1 MRRILLLLLL
11 VLLGLSP
18 LCATPKIALVL
29 SGGGARG
36 LAHIVVLEALEEQG
50 IPIDLVLGTSMGS
63 LVGGLYSAGYTPK
76 EIRSLLE
83 DADLVGLFAE
93 PVLDTKRKQ
102 DNVFAYTHNQAFSL
116 GFGDTGIGN
125 APAFIGDQRILE
137 LLGYLFSRHPAPVDF
152 DALPIPFRCVSADAM
167 TKERIV
173 HDSGS
178 LVGAIRSSIS
188 IPIVFTPYPYKDG
201 RLVVDGGV
209 VDNLPIDLARSL
221 GADIVI
227 ACDVNEMQ
235 VQEYTNLESLSA
247 MTMQTI
253 ILVTQDTAKR
263 QHSQADLVFFPKL
276 QEIYALDFSKYEEI
290 LALGR
295 EAVEEKA
302 AELSELTDRIAQE
315 RGLVVL
321 DPDRPGPYSLLPNP
335 MILQLEVRDISLNP
349 GHSLVEESMFSR
361 FLGRRLDKQTAT
373 ELNLR
378 MRELRKAHALATV
391 SYEMADDGVLLVQTR
406 GFGTRSAN
414 ISMGF
419 QMDAGFSN
427 ALPSSSAWYRS
438 DVFLDA
444 SLAQIGDS
452 DFTFLIQASLGQKTG
467 LGAGLS
473 HPFAVNALGTWDV
486 HLSLAYASGSMSTH
500 NALVDAQRSAPLDRA
515 FRATLGLDV
524 YIGEYTHLKLD
535 GWYDLIGLH
544 DSRYPKQF
552 LAFPQLELSLL
563 STTLD
568 SRFSSHGYRLDVL
581 VRSGY
586 LKEPLY
592 AFRLAWEQKF
602 ALTYADSLGYD
613 LQVSMLR
620 EPYALLSSY
629 ADMGFPFGVPGYS
642 PLSLRRDLAMAGSSW
657 THRLTEVL
665 GYPAFCKVNVR
676 LALFDAYDPY
686 LGVEASSDELFSPT
700 QWDLGLGIS
709 LALDTPLG
717 EVLVSLGTSIG
728 GKVTFLVGAY

>member
-11 VLLGLSP
+11 ISCTLGS

-36 LAHIVVLEALEEQG
+36 IAHVAVLEALEEKG
-50 IPIDLVLGTSMGS
+50 IPIDMVLGTSMGS

-83 DADLVGLFAE
+83 ETDLVGLFAE
-93 PVLDTKRKQ
+93 PVLDSKREQ
-102 DNVFAYTHNQAFSL
+102 DDVFTYNHNQAFSL
-116 GFGDTGIGN
+116 AFGDTGIGN
-125 APAFIGDQRILE
+125 TPAFIGDQRILE
-137 LLGYLFSRHPAPVDF
+137 LLGYLFSKHPAPVDF

-173 HDSGS
+173 HDNGS

-188 IPIVFTPYPYKDG
+188 IPIVFTPYPYEDG
-201 RLVVDGGV
+201 RLVIDGGV
-209 VDNLPIDLARSL
+209 VDNLPIELARSL

-235 VQEYTNLESLSA
+235 VLDYKALESLSA

-253 ILVTQDTAKR
+253 ILVTQDTAQR
-263 QHSQADLVFFPKL
+263 QHSQANLVFFPKL
-276 QEIYALDFSKYEEI
+276 QEIFALDFSKYEEI
-290 LALGR
+290 LASGH
-295 EAVEEKA
+295 EAVAEKA
-302 AELSELTDRIAQE
+302 SELAELTDRIAGQRE
-315 RGLVVL
+315 LTFL
-321 DPDRPGPYSLLPNP
+321 DPDRPGSYSLLPTP
-335 MILQLEVRDISLNP
+335 KILQLEVKDVSLSS
-349 GHSLVEESMFSR
+349 GHALMDPSMFAH

-378 MRELRKAHALATV
+378 MRELRKAHGLATV
-391 SYEMADDGVLLVQTR
+391 SYEMEDDGVLLIQTR

-444 SLAQIGDS
+444 SLAQLGDS
-452 DFTFLIQASLGQKTG
+452 NFTFHIQATLGQKTG
-467 LGAGLS
+467 VSLGLS
-473 HPFAVNALGTWDV
+473 HPFEVNALGTWDV
-486 HLSLAYASGSMSTH
+486 HLSLAYASGSMSTR
-500 NALVDAQRSAPLDRA
+500 NALVDAQRSAPLDRV
-515 FRATLGLDV
+515 FRATLGLDLQS
-524 YIGEYTHLKLD
+524 GEYTHLKLD
-535 GWYDLIGLH
+535 GWYSLIGLH

-552 LAFPQLELSLL
+552 LAFPQLELSLI
-563 STTLD
+563 SATLD
-568 SRFSSHGYRLDVL
+568 SRFSSHGYRLDAVA
-581 VRSGY
+581 RIGY
-586 LKEPLY
+586 LEQPQY

-613 LQVSMLR
+613 LQFSHLR
-620 EPYALLSSY
+620 EPYSLLSSY

-665 GYPAFCKVNVR
+665 GYPAFGKVNVR
-676 LALFDAYDPY
+676 FALFDAYDPY
-686 LGVEASSDELFSPT
+686 EAVEASTDIMFFPAL
-700 QWDLGLGIS
+700 WDLGLGIS

-717 EVLVSLGTSIG
+717 EVLVSLGTSLKG
-728 GKVTFLVGAY
+728 NVTFLVGVY